1 MTPAHILRDRTLRRF
16 AVFLALFAAAL
27 PAAALA
33 FSLLAQRTAQAML
46 LERDGAVASAL
57 LAQGMAENDIA
68 AALAASEVSG
78 AGRALLARI
87 GRTAATPGLL
97 LPELSG
103 YRQAVLPAALAAA
116 GLLAALL
123 LGGALVFARAQ
134 AARLAGAERLLRRYA
149 EGDFSARLPRD
160 AEGPLGSLFA
170 AAEELATMLQAK
182 TEAEHRARQF
192 LKQTIADIS
201 HQLKTPLAAL
211 GLYQEIIAAE
221 PDNADAVRAFAG
233 KAGDALLRMESLIQ
247 AMLKITRLDVGSI
260 RFAPAACPLPDLAG
274 RAVRDLLTRAE
285 REGKR
290 IRLEGDPAL
299 TLWCDPDWTAEALGN
314 LVKNGLDHT
323 AAGGL
328 VQVTWRHTPGMV
340 QVQVADN
347 GSGIAPE
354 DIHHIFK
361 RFYRGRSGPDARG
374 AGLGLP
380 LARAIV
386 EGQGGAVTVQSTPGQ
401 GSVFAM
407 SFPDGPDGLTE
418 L

>member
-1 MTPAHILRDRTLRRF
+1 MKLTRSPAG
-16 AVFLALFAAAL
+16 
-27 PAAALA
+27 AALA
-33 FSLLAQRTAQAML
+33 VDRHEEKFLLNPA
-46 LERDGAVASAL
+46 EAVCL
-57 LAQGMAENDIA
+57 
-68 AALAASEVSG
+68 
-78 AGRALLARI
+78 RALLD
-87 GRTAATPGLL
+87 GLL
-97 LPELSG
+97 RRDRYS
-103 YRQAVLPAALAAA
+103 A
-116 GLLAALL
+116 
-123 LGGALVFARAQ
+123 GGAYYIRSLYFDTPDNTDYADKVLGVSDRRKLRLRLYDVNAGQIRLECKEKTGIYSHKTGVWVSRAQ

-247 AMLKITRLDVGSI
+247 AMLKITRLDAGSI

-401 GSVFAM
+401 GSVFAV
-407 SFPDGPDGLTE
+407 SFPDGPDGLTK

>member
-103 YRQAVLPAALAAA
+103 YQQAVLPAALAAA

-233 KAGDALLRMESLIQ
+233 KAGDALLRMELLIQ
-247 AMLKITRLDVGSI
+247 AMLKITRLDAGSI

-386 EGQGGAVTVQSTPGQ
+386 EGQGGAITVQSTPGQ
-401 GSVFAM
+401 GSVFAV

>member
-16 AVFLALFAAAL
+16 AVFLALIAAAL

-33 FSLLAQRTAQAML
+33 FSQLAQRTAQAML

-97 LPELSG
+97 LPEL
-103 YRQAVLPAALAAA
+103 AAA

-123 LGGALVFARAQ
+123 LGGALIFARAQ

-247 AMLKITRLDVGSI
+247 AMLKITRLDAGSI

-274 RAVRDLLTRAE
+274 RAVRDLLTRAK

-401 GSVFAM
+401 GSVFAV

>member
-1 MTPAHILRDRTLRRF
+1 MKKTGQITNGPGGGDIPACRGRLCACGSLR
-16 AVFLALFAAAL
+16 
-27 PAAALA
+27 
-33 FSLLAQRTAQAML
+33 
-46 LERDGAVASAL
+46 
-57 LAQGMAENDIA
+57 
-68 AALAASEVSG
+68 
-78 AGRALLARI
+78 
-87 GRTAATPGLL
+87 
-97 LPELSG
+97 
-103 YRQAVLPAALAAA
+103 AVLPAALAAA

-134 AARLAGAERLLRRYA
+134 AARLAGAERLLHRYA

-247 AMLKITRLDVGSI
+247 AMLKITRLDAGSI

-274 RAVRDLLTRAE
+274 RAVRDLLTRAKG
-285 REGKR
+285 EGKR

-401 GSVFAM
+401 GSVFAV

>member
-16 AVFLALFAAAL
+16 AVFLALIAAAL

-33 FSLLAQRTAQAML
+33 FSLLAQHTAQAML

-97 LPELSG
+97 LPEL
-103 YRQAVLPAALAAA
+103 AAA

-123 LGGALVFARAQ
+123 LGGALIFARAQ

-247 AMLKITRLDVGSI
+247 AMLKITRLDAGSI

-274 RAVRDLLTRAE
+274 RAVRDLLTRAK

-361 RFYRGRSGPDARG
+361 RFYRGRSGPDACG

-386 EGQGGAVTVQSTPGQ
+386 EGQGGAITVQSTPGQ
-401 GSVFAM
+401 GSVFAV

>member
-1 MTPAHILRDRTLRRF
+1 M
-16 AVFLALFAAAL
+16 
-27 PAAALA
+27 
-33 FSLLAQRTAQAML
+33 
-46 LERDGAVASAL
+46 
-57 LAQGMAENDIA
+57 
-68 AALAASEVSG
+68 
-78 AGRALLARI
+78 
-87 GRTAATPGLL
+87 
-97 LPELSG
+97 
-103 YRQAVLPAALAAA
+103 
-116 GLLAALL
+116 L

-149 EGDFSARLPRD
+149 EGDFSARLPHD

-170 AAEELATMLQAK
+170 TAEELATMLQAK

-247 AMLKITRLDVGSI
+247 AMLKITRLDAGSI

-290 IRLEGDPAL
+290 IQLEGDPAL

-323 AAGGL
+323 AEGGL

-361 RFYRGRSGPDARG
+361 RFYRGRSGPDACG

-386 EGQGGAVTVQSTPGQ
+386 EGQGGAITVQSTPGQ
-401 GSVFAM
+401 GSVFAV

>member
-16 AVFLALFAAAL
+16 AVFLALIAAAL

-33 FSLLAQRTAQAML
+33 FSLLAQHTAQAML

-57 LAQGMAENDIA
+57 LAQGMAENAIA

-97 LPELSG
+97 LPEL
-103 YRQAVLPAALAAA
+103 AAA

-123 LGGALVFARAQ
+123 LGGALIFARAQ

-247 AMLKITRLDVGSI
+247 AMLKITRLDAGSI

-274 RAVRDLLTRAE
+274 RAVRDLLTRAK

-361 RFYRGRSGPDARG
+361 RFYRGRSGPDACG

-386 EGQGGAVTVQSTPGQ
+386 EGQGGAITVQSTPGQ
-401 GSVFAM
+401 GSVFAV

>member
-1 MTPAHILRDRTLRRF
+1 
-16 AVFLALFAAAL
+16 
-27 PAAALA
+27 
-33 FSLLAQRTAQAML
+33 
-46 LERDGAVASAL
+46 
-57 LAQGMAENDIA
+57 
-68 AALAASEVSG
+68 
-78 AGRALLARI
+78 
-87 GRTAATPGLL
+87 
-97 LPELSG
+97 
-103 YRQAVLPAALAAA
+103 
-116 GLLAALL
+116 
-123 LGGALVFARAQ
+123 
-134 AARLAGAERLLRRYA
+134 
-149 EGDFSARLPRD
+149 
-160 AEGPLGSLFA
+160 
-170 AAEELATMLQAK
+170 MLQAK

-247 AMLKITRLDVGSI
+247 AMLKITRLDAGSI

-274 RAVRDLLTRAE
+274 RAVRDLLTRAG

-290 IRLEGDPAL
+290 IRLEGDPTL

-401 GSVFAM
+401 GSVFAV

>member
-16 AVFLALFAAAL
+16 AVFLALIAAAL

-97 LPELSG
+97 LPELAG

-211 GLYQEIIAAE
+211 GLYHRRRAGQRRRGARLCGQGRRCAAADGIADPGHAKDH
-221 PDNADAVRAFAG
+221 PAG
-233 KAGDALLRMESLIQ
+233 RGQHPLCPR
-247 AMLKITRLDVGSI
+247 RL
-260 RFAPAACPLPDLAG
+260 PAARPG
-274 RAVRDLLTRAE
+274 R
-285 REGKR
+285 
-290 IRLEGDPAL
+290 P
-299 TLWCDPDWTAEALGN
+299 
-314 LVKNGLDHT
+314 
-323 AAGGL
+323 
-328 VQVTWRHTPGMV
+328 
-340 QVQVADN
+340 
-347 GSGIAPE
+347 
-354 DIHHIFK
+354 
-361 RFYRGRSGPDARG
+361 
-374 AGLGLP
+374 
-380 LARAIV
+380 
-386 EGQGGAVTVQSTPGQ
+386 GGA
-401 GSVFAM
+401 
-407 SFPDGPDGLTE
+407 
-418 L
+418 

>member
-16 AVFLALFAAAL
+16 AVFLALIAAAL

-33 FSLLAQRTAQAML
+33 FSLLAQHTAQAML

-97 LPELSG
+97 LPELAG

-201 HQLKTPLAAL
+201 HQFKTPLAAL

-233 KAGDALLRMESLIQ
+233 KAGDALLRMESLI
-247 AMLKITRLDVGSI
+247 
-260 RFAPAACPLPDLAG
+260 
-274 RAVRDLLTRAE
+274 
-285 REGKR
+285 
-290 IRLEGDPAL
+290 
-299 TLWCDPDWTAEALGN
+299 
-314 LVKNGLDHT
+314 
-323 AAGGL
+323 
-328 VQVTWRHTPGMV
+328 
-340 QVQVADN
+340 
-347 GSGIAPE
+347 
-354 DIHHIFK
+354 
-361 RFYRGRSGPDARG
+361 
-374 AGLGLP
+374 
-380 LARAIV
+380 
-386 EGQGGAVTVQSTPGQ
+386 
-401 GSVFAM
+401 
-407 SFPDGPDGLTE
+407 
-418 L
+418 

>member
-16 AVFLALFAAAL
+16 AVFLALIAAAL

-33 FSLLAQRTAQAML
+33 FSLLAQHTAQAML

-97 LPELSG
+97 LPELAG

-149 EGDFSARLPRD
+149 EAEFSARLPRD

-182 TEAEHRARQF
+182 TEAEHRARPVSY
-192 LKQTIADIS
+192 T
-201 HQLKTPLAAL
+201 H
-211 GLYQEIIAAE
+211 
-221 PDNADAVRAFAG
+221 
-233 KAGDALLRMESLIQ
+233 
-247 AMLKITRLDVGSI
+247 
-260 RFAPAACPLPDLAG
+260 
-274 RAVRDLLTRAE
+274 
-285 REGKR
+285 
-290 IRLEGDPAL
+290 L
-299 TLWCDPDWTAEALGN
+299 TLPT
-314 LVKNGLDHT
+314 T
-323 AAGGL
+323 
-328 VQVTWRHTPGMV
+328 
-340 QVQVADN
+340 
-347 GSGIAPE
+347 
-354 DIHHIFK
+354 
-361 RFYRGRSGPDARG
+361 
-374 AGLGLP
+374 
-380 LARAIV
+380 
-386 EGQGGAVTVQSTPGQ
+386 
-401 GSVFAM
+401 
-407 SFPDGPDGLTE
+407 
-418 L
+418 

>member
-46 LERDGAVASAL
+46 LER
-57 LAQGMAENDIA
+57 
-68 AALAASEVSG
+68 
-78 AGRALLARI
+78 
-87 GRTAATPGLL
+87 
-97 LPELSG
+97 
-103 YRQAVLPAALAAA
+103 
-116 GLLAALL
+116 
-123 LGGALVFARAQ
+123 GGALVFARAQ

-170 AAEELATMLQAK
+170 AAEELATILQAK

-247 AMLKITRLDVGSI
+247 AMLKITRLDAGSI

-314 LVKNGLDHT
+314 LIKNGLDHT

-401 GSVFAM
+401 GSVFAV

>member
-16 AVFLALFAAAL
+16 AVFLALIAAAL

-247 AMLKITRLDVGSI
+247 AMLKITRLDAGSI

-299 TLWCDPDWTAEALGN
+299 TLWCDPDWTAEALSN

-401 GSVFAM
+401 GSVFAV

>member
-33 FSLLAQRTAQAML
+33 FSLLAQRTAQTML

-103 YRQAVLPAALAAA
+103 YQQAVLPAALAAA

-233 KAGDALLRMESLIQ
+233 KAGDALLRMELLIQ
-247 AMLKITRLDVGSI
+247 AMLKITRLDAGSI

-386 EGQGGAVTVQSTPGQ
+386 EGQGGAITVQSTPGQ
-401 GSVFAM
+401 GSVFAV

>member
-16 AVFLALFAAAL
+16 AVFLALIAAAL

-97 LPELSG
+97 LPELAG

-116 GLLAALL
+116 LLQAALL

-160 AEGPLGSLFA
+160 AEGPFASLFA

-247 AMLKITRLDVGSI
+247 AMLKITRLDAGSI

-323 AAGGL
+323 AEGGL

-401 GSVFAM
+401 GSVFAV

>member
-16 AVFLALFAAAL
+16 AVFLALIAAAL

-78 AGRALLARI
+78 AGRALQARI
-87 GRTAATPGLL
+87 RRPAAPPRQR
-97 LPELSG
+97 LPELAG

-221 PDNADAVRAFAG
+221 PDNADAVRVFAG

-247 AMLKITRLDVGSI
+247 AMLKITRLDAGSI

-328 VQVTWRHTPGMV
+328 VRVTWRHTPGMV

-401 GSVFAM
+401 GSVFAV

>member
-16 AVFLALFAAAL
+16 AVFLALIAAAL

-33 FSLLAQRTAQAML
+33 FSLLAQHTAQAML

-97 LPELSG
+97 LPELAG

-134 AARLAGAERLLRRYA
+134 AARLAGAERLLHRYA

-247 AMLKITRLDVGSI
+247 AMLKITRLDAGSI
-260 RFAPAACPLPDLAG
+260 RFAPAACP
-274 RAVRDLLTRAE
+274 VRDLLTRAE

-401 GSVFAM
+401 GSVFAV

>member
-16 AVFLALFAAAL
+16 AVFLALIAAAL

-33 FSLLAQRTAQAML
+33 FSLLAQRTAQALL

-247 AMLKITRLDVGSI
+247 AMLKITRLDAGSI

-361 RFYRGRSGPDARG
+361 RFYRGRSGPDACG

-386 EGQGGAVTVQSTPGQ
+386 EGQGGAITVQSTPGQ
-401 GSVFAM
+401 GSVFAV

>member
-16 AVFLALFAAAL
+16 AVFLALIAAAL

-247 AMLKITRLDVGSI
+247 AMLKITRLDAGSI

-314 LVKNGLDHT
+314 LIKNGLDHT

-386 EGQGGAVTVQSTPGQ
+386 EGQGGAITVQSTPGR
-401 GSVFAM
+401 GSVFAV